1 MKKIVRVIYIFSFFL
16 FSSCMTMADYDF
28 TEIDNS
34 IVSGRYEDAY
44 QTVESENSSL
54 YSNNDE
60 VLYFLDKGLLSHYAQ
75 AFDRSNNELSEAE
88 KLILK
93 NKTKSISQ
101 SVSSYL
107 VNDNVVDY
115 SGDTYE
121 DIYTNIFMALNY
133 LMLGKTEDAVV
144 EIRRFDN
151 KFKVASAQYAD
162 LIVQAN
168 NENKKKGGQ
177 HVKNPDLEFHNS
189 ALARYLS
196 LILYR
201 SIGKIDSA
209 KIDYKYIQNAF
220 ELQPN
225 LYDFAIPTSI
235 SEEFNVPKGMA
246 RLNIIAFSGKAPTK
260 EEEVERLIDPDG
272 DFYFKLALPIM
283 KKQMSNIKSIE
294 VIISPVDTVGEVS
307 NVALQKIESIE
318 NIAIDTF
325 EQTQALVYLKAIARS
340 TMKSIGSSVFESLA
354 EEDSRFAILHFASML
369 SNEFTERADVRS
381 SRYFPANAWVTGVN
395 LKPGKYNVEILYKT
409 KSNGVLYKTA
419 TSVSVG
425 LESLNL
431 VESICLD

>member
-283 KKQMSNIKSIE
+283 KKQMSNIKSI
-294 VIISPVDTVGEVS
+294 
-307 NVALQKIESIE
+307 
-318 NIAIDTF
+318 
-325 EQTQALVYLKAIARS
+325 
-340 TMKSIGSSVFESLA
+340 
-354 EEDSRFAILHFASML
+354 
-369 SNEFTERADVRS
+369 
-381 SRYFPANAWVTGVN
+381 
-395 LKPGKYNVEILYKT
+395 
-409 KSNGVLYKTA
+409 
-419 TSVSVG
+419 
-425 LESLNL
+425 
-431 VESICLD
+431 

>member
-1 MKKIVRVIYIFSFFL
+1 MKKIARVIYIFSFFL

-133 LMLGKTEDAVV
+133 LMLGKTEDAFV

-177 HVKNPDLEFHNS
+177 HVKNPDLE
-189 ALARYLS
+189 
-196 LILYR
+196 
-201 SIGKIDSA
+201 
-209 KIDYKYIQNAF
+209 
-220 ELQPN
+220 
-225 LYDFAIPTSI
+225 
-235 SEEFNVPKGMA
+235 
-246 RLNIIAFSGKAPTK
+246 
-260 EEEVERLIDPDG
+260 
-272 DFYFKLALPIM
+272 
-283 KKQMSNIKSIE
+283 
-294 VIISPVDTVGEVS
+294 
-307 NVALQKIESIE
+307 
-318 NIAIDTF
+318 
-325 EQTQALVYLKAIARS
+325 
-340 TMKSIGSSVFESLA
+340 
-354 EEDSRFAILHFASML
+354 
-369 SNEFTERADVRS
+369 
-381 SRYFPANAWVTGVN
+381 
-395 LKPGKYNVEILYKT
+395 
-409 KSNGVLYKTA
+409 
-419 TSVSVG
+419 
-425 LESLNL
+425 
-431 VESICLD
+431 